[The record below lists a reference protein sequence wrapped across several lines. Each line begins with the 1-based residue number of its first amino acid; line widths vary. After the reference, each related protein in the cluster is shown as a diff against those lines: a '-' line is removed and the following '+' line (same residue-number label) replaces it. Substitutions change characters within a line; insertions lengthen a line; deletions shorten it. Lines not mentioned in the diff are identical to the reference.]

1 MLLFISKIK
10 RNAKSFFGD
19 TTSSVSFGNTKRRS
33 HRVHK
38 GDAGDPYCPRSLV
51 WTEYRLA
58 EKSKQLVTGV
68 QILAGAI
75 IVKKLICILTY

>member
-58 EKSKQLVTGV
+58 EPRTGV